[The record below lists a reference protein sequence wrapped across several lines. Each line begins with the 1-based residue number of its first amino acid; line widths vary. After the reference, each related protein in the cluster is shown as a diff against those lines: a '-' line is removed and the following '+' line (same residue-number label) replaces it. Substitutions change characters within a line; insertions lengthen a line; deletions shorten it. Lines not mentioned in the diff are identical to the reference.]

1 MPRHHRS
8 CSVHQ
13 EAPSEATLMRLSG
26 GLPPLLPE
34 LAAVLPAGPDLV
46 DGLVTEFAPTAATL
60 STPQAYWVGLNG
72 WMTDR
77 LSGPVMEGKVMADEI
92 GAQAWAIYAS
102 SYWGALELRE
112 HWGMPPAMKRMGMTL
127 PTPPFPD
134 VQQGI
139 VTLMNQ
145 RMAAARDGGD
155 ARLRRSPPPPARP
168 SPSG

>member
-1 MPRHHRS
+1 
-8 CSVHQ
+8 
-13 EAPSEATLMRLSG
+13 
-26 GLPPLLPE
+26 
-34 LAAVLPAGPDLV
+34 V

-60 STPQAYWVGLNG
+60 STPQAYWFGLNG

-77 LSGPVMEGKVMADEI
+77 LSGPVMEGNVTADEI
-92 GAQAWAIYAS
+92 GAQAWAVYAS

-139 VTLMNQ
+139 VTTGRSRSNFVEMITLAQEADVN
-145 RMAAARDGGD
+145 RVLLKHGVPVPAVHGD
-155 ARLRRSPPPPARP
+155 D
-168 SPSG
+168 